1 MAIVLTGGNQ
11 VFNAGIIKLL
21 KRARNFKCISSERAG
36 KKNKTSPPA
45 AAFLFS
51 SWVRYSRFPL
61 SARIQEAKKKKKK
74 ASESETR
81 AVKPQN

>member
-36 KKNKTSPPA
+36 KKKTPPRA